1 MLDREGTITL
11 DTRRQALTHVEAWY
25 GLGRDCGVPW
35 CLRWIRNCRLG
46 GSGDLGCVHCTSAH
60 GQRCAHLHRQEVT
73 HLSFAKS
80 LSARSSGALICLAPS
95 SSPLSAHPSPRPS
108 WPLRLRP
115 RCEAITFSRHRVQ
128 TDLCWCCPTTS
139 RPAPQGGPNARYKEK
154 GLTARR
160 ETRASASFG
169 SQRGCRTPNLS
180 SLVNPLNLA
189 DCQCRWGRR
198 ALGKSAE
205 GCNRDV
211 VGDGLQRLP
220 VRRGKLEVLSRL

>member
-80 LSARSSGALICLAPS
+80 LSARSSGALICSAPS
-95 SSPLSAHPSPRPS
+95 SSPLRAHPSPRPS
-108 WPLRLRP
+108 WPLRQRT
-115 RCEAITFSRHRVQ
+115 RCGATTSSRHRD
-128 TDLCWCCPTTS
+128 TDRPVLVLPDHFETCTPGWSKCPLQRKRAS
-139 RPAPQGGPNARYKEK
+139 PPGVRPAH
-154 GLTARR
+154 L
-160 ETRASASFG
+160 
-169 SQRGCRTPNLS
+169 
-180 SLVNPLNLA
+180 
-189 DCQCRWGRR
+189 R
-198 ALGKSAE
+198 ALEVREGAE
-205 GCNRDV
+205 H
-211 VGDGLQRLP
+211 QTY
-220 VRRGKLEVLSRL
+220 RRWSIL